1 MIIKI
6 RKLLLL
12 SVTHTAM
19 LTFGFLLGIYVL
31 PIITAPPS
39 PTKSEITALSVQADY
54 ETEFIRDLK
63 GSDALHW
70 GVGKI
75 AISQG
80 YVTLVGEI
88 SPGPEY
94 KLYLSPSFV
103 ETESEFE
110 QLKSTMKLV
119 GDVKTFDNFIVKV
132 DPSINLSQF
141 NTVVVWCEAFGE
153 FITSAKYR

>member
-1 MIIKI
+1 MIMKI

-54 ETEFIRDLK
+54 ETEFILDLK

-70 GVGKI
+70 GVGKVT
-75 AISQG
+75 ISQDN
-80 YVTLVGEI
+80 VTLLGEI

-103 ETESEFE
+103 ETEAEFE

-132 DPSINLSQF
+132 DPNINLTQF